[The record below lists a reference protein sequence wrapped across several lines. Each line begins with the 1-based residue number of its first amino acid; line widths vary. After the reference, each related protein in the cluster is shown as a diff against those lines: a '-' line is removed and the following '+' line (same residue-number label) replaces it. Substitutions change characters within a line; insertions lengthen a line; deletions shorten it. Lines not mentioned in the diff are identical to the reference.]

1 MVYNRA
7 GGAMRIIRR
16 LAPYLIILVV
26 AVGLLSWARTEQR
39 RAEDAMHETIDFRE
53 PVWNTHLPSLREAIR
68 QQPTDTARLH
78 TLADRLTHH
87 YRELDTPLRFK
98 VIETEEGTL
107 ALRLN
112 AAAALPRW
120 YTARAARLGYDEA
133 TRALGRE
140 VPVHI
145 YETYIV
151 GSAQRIG
158 ICRARDGVVEVALR

>member
-7 GGAMRIIRR
+7 GGAMKTIGR
-16 LAPYLIILVV
+16 LSPYLIIVLAV
-26 AVGLLSWARTEQR
+26 VGLLGWARIEQR
-39 RAEDAMHETIDFRE
+39 RAEEVQYGGIEVHEPIWSDY
-53 PVWNTHLPSLREAIR
+53 LPAVRQEAL
-68 QQPTDTARLH
+68 QQPTEEAKLR

-98 VIETEEGTL
+98 VIATDDGAL

-112 AAAALPRW
+112 VAAALPRW

-140 VPVHI
+140 VPVYI

-151 GSAQRIG
+151 GKARLIG
-158 ICRARDGVVEVALR
+158 ICRARNGIVEVALR

>member
-1 MVYNRA
+1 
-7 GGAMRIIRR
+7 MRVIGR
-16 LAPYLIILVV
+16 LAPYLMILVV
-26 AVGLLSWARTEQR
+26 AAGLLSWARSEQR
-39 RAEDAMHETIDFRE
+39 RAEDAMHEMLDFRE
-53 PVWNTHLPSLREAIR
+53 PAWDTRLPALREAIR
-68 QQPTDTARLH
+68 QQPTDTAKLH
-78 TLADRLTHH
+78 TLADRLTRY

-98 VIETEEGTL
+98 VIETDEGAL

-151 GSAQRIG
+151 GSAQLIG
-158 ICRARDGVVEVALR
+158 VCRARDGVVEVVLR

>member
-1 MVYNRA
+1 MVYNML
-7 GGAMRIIRR
+7 GGAMRTIGRFS
-16 LAPYLIILVV
+16 PYLVILL
-26 AVGLLSWARTEQR
+26 AVIGLLGWARTEQQ
-39 RAEDAMHETIDFRE
+39 RAEDAMHETLDFRE
-53 PVWNTHLPSLREAIR
+53 PVWNDHLPAVRR
-68 QQPTDTARLH
+68 QTQQQPTDEAKLR

-98 VIETEEGTL
+98 VIQTDDGAL

-151 GSAQRIG
+151 GSARLIG
-158 ICRARDGVVEVALR
+158 ICRARNGVVEVALR